1 MIFER
6 KDIDVQP
13 AELCI
18 RCRTQNDIPPDIRE
32 RGVAVCDDDTVW
44 VKGEYSG
51 RLVRL
56 YHDTV
61 EINDYN
67 NGCVM
72 DETVSTTVS
81 VGRSR

>member
-1 MIFER
+1 MIYER

-13 AELCI
+13 AELCV
-18 RCRTQNDIPPDIRE
+18 RCRTQNDISPHIRE
-32 RGVAVCDDDTVW
+32 RGVAICDDDAVW
-44 VKGEYSG
+44 VKGEYAG

-61 EINDYN
+61 EIYDYKS
-67 NGCVM
+67 GRVL
-72 DETVSTTVS
+72 DEKVSTMVS